1 MALKS
6 YNPTNTKSW
15 KKLLD
20 NFNQIKDVH
29 MSNWFV
35 EDNKRAEKF
44 SIQWEDFYLDFSKNR
59 IDENTIK
66 HFIELLNE
74 IELKDAINKYFS
86 GDRINATEKYLLIAS
101 FSSIS

>member
-44 SIQWEDFYLDFSKNR
+44 SIQW
-59 IDENTIK
+59 
-66 HFIELLNE
+66 
-74 IELKDAINKYFS
+74 
-86 GDRINATEKYLLIAS
+86 
-101 FSSIS
+101 